1 MSQSTSKC
9 ILAVKEQQPPSS
21 CCPSNI
27 WAVQKP
33 KPKADVILG
42 AMHKDVAALLSAGFT
57 TINIA
62 AAEKR
67 SLC

>member
-1 MSQSTSKC
+1 M
-9 ILAVKEQQPPSS
+9 
-21 CCPSNI
+21 
-27 WAVQKP
+27 
-33 KPKADVILG
+33 ILG

-62 AAEKR
+62 AAEKQ